1 MTCTL
6 FYPCYLHSAG
16 TVSMRIGIAFPIL
29 VFIVAV
35 AFLTWFVVGG
45 YATPG

>member
-1 MTCTL
+1 
-6 FYPCYLHSAG
+6 
-16 TVSMRIGIAFPIL
+16 MRLGIAFPII

-35 AFLTWFVVGG
+35 VFLSWFIIGG

>member
-1 MTCTL
+1 
-6 FYPCYLHSAG
+6 
-16 TVSMRIGIAFPIL
+16 MRLGIAFPII

-35 AFLTWFVVGG
+35 AFLSWFIIGG

>member
-1 MTCTL
+1 
-6 FYPCYLHSAG
+6 
-16 TVSMRIGIAFPIL
+16 MRVGIAFPII

-35 AFLTWFVVGG
+35 AFLSWFIIGG